1 MVGPPIRLL
10 PWTAQLPLSLRC
22 SVPISKNCP
31 GLLTI
36 GRLQWYRFRQ
46 LTSGGENSMSDAN
59 CLFCRILRGEIP
71 AKKIYEDEHVFAF
84 EDINPQAPTHVLIIP
99 KKHFAGLK
107 EAEAADAEIIGR
119 CHLAAAQIARQRNIE
134 QGYRTVLNVGP
145 GAGQSVF
152 HLHVHLLG
160 GRPLAWPPG

>member
-1 MVGPPIRLL
+1 MLEPHVCIGIARLDQARPCCADKVAAQVL
-10 PWTAQLPLSLRC
+10 WFGRGVPVPTDTAS
-22 SVPISKNCP
+22 
-31 GLLTI
+31 
-36 GRLQWYRFRQ
+36 
-46 LTSGGENSMSDAN
+46 N

-71 AKKIYEDEHVFAF
+71 AKKVYEDDYVFAF
-84 EDINPQAPTHVLIIP
+84 EDISPQAPTHVLVIP

-107 EAEAADAEIIGR
+107 EAQAEEAELIGR
-119 CHLAAAQIARQRNIE
+119 CHLAAAEIARQRNIE

-160 GRPLAWPPG
+160 GRALGWPPG